1 MELSPL
7 QVALE
12 AMVVWGKMTRLS
24 RSLSLLEGGQG
35 VSTWSS
41 FKVHTNDLRKRP
53 NNEILLM
60 KLDNGRVRDSHGHG
74 RARLTHVPMDSVR
87 EADG

>member
-12 AMVVWGKMTRLS
+12 PMVVWGKMTRLS
-24 RSLSLLEGGQG
+24 RSFLLLEGGQG

-60 KLDNGRVRDSHGHG
+60 KLDNDRVRDSLGHG
-74 RARLTHVPMDSVR
+74 RVGLTHAPMDSVR
-87 EADG
+87 EAHG

>member
-7 QVALE
+7 QVVSE
-12 AMVVWGKMTRLS
+12 PMVVWGKMTRLS

-60 KLDNGRVRDSHGHG
+60 KPGNGRMQDSHGHV
-74 RARLTHVPMDSVR
+74 RAGLTHVSMDGVR
-87 EADG
+87 EAHG